1 MILSIPFLVAT
12 LLVYALIKELR
23 ATLNGKSLM
32 CYVLGLIVAYTF
44 LATVQL
50 NGDNRIND
58 GLCKFLGFTIYF
70 ALMFSFFWLN
80 VISFDIWWTFGYVQF
95 YIKLFKFNIKN

>member
-50 NGDNRIND
+50 NGATQIAPIP
-58 GLCKFLGFTIYF
+58 CKMFGFTIYF

-80 VISFDIWWTFGYVQF
+80 VISFDIWWTFGYVNGF
-95 YIKLFKFNIKN
+95 LRTFMI